1 MQAILIGYGDWNEN
15 SIEVVE
21 LVDFSVEG
29 VKKHFIE
36 WAKKFEN
43 FEQNFGCSVEEID
56 IEPVQTG
63 QYLINVGGCVLSE
76 FGFEF
81 LNLDE
86 MLSLG
91 EKVLKTNDEGVEL
104 VDGSVV
110 KMKELEYEWNET
122 EYSVLIKHS
131 GNDTYYKV
139 VKQ

>member
-29 VKKHFIE
+29 VKKYFAE
-36 WAKKFEN
+36 WAKKVEGFE
-43 FEQNFGCSVEEID
+43 ESFGCSVEEID

-63 QYLINVGGCVLSE
+63 QYLINVGECVLSE

-81 LNLDE
+81 LNLEE

-91 EKVLKTNDEGVEL
+91 EKVLKATDDGFEL

-110 KMKELEYEWNET
+110 KMKELEHEWNET
-122 EYSVLIKHS
+122 EYSVLVKHS